1 MSEENQMHF
10 NIWFWTSAE
19 IINKTHLID
28 DNQISEYDLHD
39 QAMSPRFYK
48 YSSISLYTR
57 E

>member
-10 NIWFWTSAE
+10 NIRFWTSAE
-19 IINKTHLID
+19 IINGTHLID

-48 YSSISLYTR
+48 
-57 E
+57 